1 MAHLLY
7 IDRAKKIQMNKTLVA
22 LLAGIAVGILIA
34 PAKGS
39 ETRKKIKKGLD
50 GLGEGILDLKDKY
63 LPGEE
68 KRVWE
73 KAFGERKLSS
83 YV

>member
-1 MAHLLY
+1 
-7 IDRAKKIQMNKTLVA
+7 MNKALVA
-22 LLAGIAVGILIA
+22 LLAGIVIGILIA

-39 ETRKKIKKGLD
+39 ETRKKLKKGLD
-50 GLGEGILDLKDKY
+50 GLGDGLSELKDKY

-73 KAFGERKLSS
+73 KAFGDKKMSS

>member
-1 MAHLLY
+1 
-7 IDRAKKIQMNKTLVA
+7 MNKTLIA
-22 LLAGIAVGILIA
+22 LLAGIAIGILIA

-50 GLGEGILDLKDKY
+50 GLGDGLTGLKDKY

-68 KRVWE
+68 KRVWQ
-73 KAFGERKLSS
+73 KAFGDKKMSS